1 MDARALKGREPAVV
15 DAYESGQTVEEIA
28 ARNGCSVVP
37 VQNVLA
43 KAGVEP
49 QALPDPVEGREAR
62 IAAGYLAGSTV
73 DQLARR
79 YGCTSQAVRRA
90 ITAEGVP
97 LKPA

>member
-1 MDARALKGREPAVV
+1 MDARALKGREAGVV

-37 VQNVLA
+37 VQHVLA

-49 QALPDPVEGREAR
+49 QALPDPIEGREAR
-62 IAAGYLAGSTV
+62 LAAGYLAGSSI

-79 YGCTSQAVRRA
+79 YGCTSRSVRRA
-90 ITAEGVP
+90 LAAEGVP
-97 LKPA
+97 IKPA

>member
-1 MDARALKGREPAVV
+1 MDARALKGREAGVV

-37 VQNVLA
+37 VQHVLA

-49 QALPDPVEGREAR
+49 QALHDPIEGREAR
-62 IAAGYLAGSTV
+62 VAAGYLAGSSI

-79 YGCTSQAVRRA
+79 YGCTPQAVRRA

-97 LKPA
+97 LKQA